1 MTVKEQK
8 CTIGIDVS
16 KLMLDVWILP
26 NNKHMQFKNDITGI
40 KKLAEKLHT
49 VGARL
54 VVMEAT
60 GGYEKLAAQSLKT
73 AGFSTA
79 VVNPRRTRAFAEAS
93 GTMAKTDKI
102 DARFIALFGEKME
115 PTPNVNCDKKQEI
128 LAENSARR
136 RQLVDMIT
144 MEKNRLDK
152 ASSSQKKSI
161 KRVLKIL
168 EAELEKINGAQEKL
182 IEADEEM
189 SQKNN
194 VLKSIKGVGP
204 IVSAG
209 ILSALPELGKLSG
222 KEITALAGLAPYN
235 RDSGTMRGKRMIGG
249 GRAAVRCTLYMAT
262 LVAVRHNATLKNFYE
277 RLCAAGKLKKVALIA
292 CMRKLLVT
300 MNAMIKNNELWRAK
314 PAAAA

>member
-1 MTVKEQK
+1 MTVKEEK

-102 DARFIALFGEKME
+102 DARVIALSGEKME

-182 IEADEEM
+182 IETDDEFLI
-189 SQKNN
+189 Q
-194 VLKSIKGVGP
+194 
-204 IVSAG
+204 
-209 ILSALPELGKLSG
+209 
-222 KEITALAGLAPYN
+222 
-235 RDSGTMRGKRMIGG
+235 
-249 GRAAVRCTLYMAT
+249 
-262 LVAVRHNATLKNFYE
+262 VA
-277 RLCAAGKLKKVALIA
+277 
-292 CMRKLLVT
+292 
-300 MNAMIKNNELWRAK
+300 
-314 PAAAA
+314 